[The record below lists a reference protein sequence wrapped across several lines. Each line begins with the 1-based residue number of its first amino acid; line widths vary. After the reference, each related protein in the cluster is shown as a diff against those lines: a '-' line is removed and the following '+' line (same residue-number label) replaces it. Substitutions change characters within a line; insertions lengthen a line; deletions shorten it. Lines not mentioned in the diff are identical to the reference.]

1 MSQATVPAQPRR
13 ARQIAGRTV
22 RRWLVDVSLIVI
34 GVTSVVF
41 EPISIAIHSIVGLI
55 FVAIVGPHL
64 WDRRRWIRGTFARI
78 RHRRRMPAAQRWNLA
93 QGLVLL
99 LLAVAVTVSGLWD
112 WLGVPTKIRYH
123 AITGVVL
130 IGVATWHAWTRRRA
144 LVRWG
149 SGRRRPARTRQTP
162 AAAPT
167 PAGIAGPA
175 APTGPAA
182 PAAPALGD
190 GDAGELEDAGE
201 LG

>member
-41 EPISIAIHSIVGLI
+41 EPISIAIHSVAGLI

-78 RHRRRMPAAQRWNLA
+78 RQRRRMPAVRRWNLA
-93 QGLVLL
+93 QGLLLL

-149 SGRRRPARTRQTP
+149 ERLAAARPDQADPSGRTDSGRHSGSGGADGSRGTGGAGAGRWRR
-162 AAAPT
+162 
-167 PAGIAGPA
+167 G
-175 APTGPAA
+175 
-182 PAAPALGD
+182 
-190 GDAGELEDAGE
+190 
-201 LG
+201 